1 MSKPLYAWAIVL
13 SVLVVYTSGYGAL
26 QAMPAHMEVTVT
38 GCQGGLLDGV
48 HVILLGEKESEP
60 LGEGKYDLG
69 DVEIGKHRLYVYTE
83 YGTAYA
89 TELDVNETYADIK
102 AEVMLDLCIGTSL
115 TTVRGKVTD
124 GNGKPVKGAE
134 VGVDDLF
141 VSVHTNGQGKYELD
155 LPPGE
160 WEVSARNDKQAGEQK
175 ITIPEAEEGGDEKGK
190 MELNLVVK

>member
-1 MSKPLYAWAIVL
+1 MLKPLYSWMIVL
-13 SVLVVYTSGYGAL
+13 SVLVMFSSGYAAL
-26 QAMPAHMEVTVT
+26 QAMPAHIEVTVT
-38 GCQGGLLDGV
+38 GCQGGLLDSV
-48 HVILLGEKESEP
+48 YVILLGEKEAEP

-89 TELDVNETYADIK
+89 TEFDVNETYADIK

-115 TTVRGKVTD
+115 TTVRGKITD
-124 GNGKPVKGAE
+124 EKGKPVKGAE

-141 VSVHTNGQGKYELD
+141 AYAHTNGQGKYELD

-160 WEVSARNDKQAGEQK
+160 WEVSARLDKMAGGQK
-175 ITIPEAEEGGDEKGK
+175 VTIVEPVEGGEEKGK
-190 MELNLVVK
+190 LELNLVVK

>member
-1 MSKPLYAWAIVL
+1 VKNHTVIYPILFCMIIMPGACL
-13 SVLVVYTSGYGAL
+13 GAL
-26 QAMPAHMEVTVT
+26 QAMPAHMEITVT
-38 GCQGGLLDGV
+38 GCQGGIIDSAY
-48 HVILLGEKESEP
+48 VILLGEKEAEP

-69 DVEIGKHRLYVYTE
+69 DVEIGKHRLYVYAE
-83 YGTAYA
+83 YGTAYH
-89 TELDVNETYADIK
+89 TEMDVNESFAEIK

-124 GNGKPVKGAE
+124 EKGKPVKGAE

-141 VSVHTNGQGKYELD
+141 VSVHSNGQGKYELD

-160 WEVSARNDKQAGEQK
+160 WEVSARSDKQTGGQK

-190 MELNLVVK
+190 MEMNLVLK